1 MDPAT
6 LFVYALAGLYGLDKV
21 VAALGRLGKLPPA
34 LSKWDRARAE
44 RLVAEETREE
54 KLDRIISEFETDHG
68 ASLRDAIDRIEKSLV
83 GLDNKLEE
91 HLAEQPPLIDEHRAL
106 MDRVA
111 RLEGGRMA

>member
-34 LSKWDRARAE
+34 LAKWDRTRAE

-54 KLDRIISEFETDHG
+54 KLDRIISEFEADHG
-68 ASLRDAIDRIEKSLV
+68 KSLRDAIDRIEKSLA
-83 GLDNKLEE
+83 GLDGKLEE
-91 HLAEQPPLIDEHRAL
+91 HLAEQPPIMAEFRDMQSRL
-106 MDRVA
+106 A
-111 RLEGGRMA
+111 RLERGGVA